1 MGYRII
7 YSRKKFRLTKRSKTM
22 IISLVICAMLL
33 GLGYLYRPEIPESA
47 LENMAQSVRSGESI
61 KDAVTAF
68 CREIIENGKT
78 VS

>member
-1 MGYRII
+1 
-7 YSRKKFRLTKRSKTM
+7 L
-22 IISLVICAMLL
+22 LL

>member
-7 YSRKKFRLTKRSKTM
+7 YGRKKYSLTKRSKTM
-22 IISLVICAMLL
+22 IISLIICTLLL
-33 GLGYLYRPEIPESA
+33 GIGYLFRPEIPETA